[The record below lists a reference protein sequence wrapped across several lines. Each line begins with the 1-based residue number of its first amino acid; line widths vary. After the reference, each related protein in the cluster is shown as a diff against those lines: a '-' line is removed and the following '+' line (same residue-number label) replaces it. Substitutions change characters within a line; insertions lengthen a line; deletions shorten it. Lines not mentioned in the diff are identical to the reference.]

1 MEEKGLK
8 WCDICLALFGT
19 ILSFGDST
27 TDILTLVKFYRA
39 DHKKWFSVG
48 LVFIILLWS
57 LYFLACAW
65 LSADSIVR
73 TY

>member
-1 MEEKGLK
+1 MGEKGLK

-19 ILSFGDST
+19 ILGFGDPT

-39 DHKKWFSVG
+39 DHKKWVTVR

-65 LSADSIVR
+65 LSDSIVR

>member
-1 MEEKGLK
+1 MVRHLPGSFWNHL
-8 WCDICLALFGT
+8 G
-19 ILSFGDST
+19 FGDPT

-39 DHKKWFSVG
+39 DHKKWFTVG

-57 LYFLACAW
+57 LYLLACAW
-65 LSADSIVR
+65 LSDSIVR

>member
-1 MEEKGLK
+1 MGEKGLK

-19 ILSFGDST
+19 ILGFGDPT

-39 DHKKWFSVG
+39 DHKKWFTVG
-48 LVFIILLWS
+48 LVFIILLCS
-57 LYFLACAW
+57 LYFLACAR
-65 LSADSIVR
+65 LSDSIVR